1 MEIEVKIDEKC
12 NGPKI
17 IIVTN
22 KMDEQ
27 INEII
32 TKLSEKK
39 SKLITVFK
47 DENIKLLDPT
57 DIYRIYSS
65 NGKVLVETKND
76 IFNVKSRLY
85 EMEQKMDKEKFVRI
99 SNSELINLKKVK
111 ELDINIAGTIKITF
125 LNETTTYV
133 SRRLVSKIKQL
144 LELWGQSNE

>member
-65 NGKVLVETKND
+65 NGKVLVETK
-76 IFNVKSRLY
+76 KWYL
-85 EMEQKMDKEKFVRI
+85 
-99 SNSELINLKKVK
+99 
-111 ELDINIAGTIKITF
+111 
-125 LNETTTYV
+125 
-133 SRRLVSKIKQL
+133 
-144 LELWGQSNE
+144 

>member
-1 MEIEVKIDEKC
+1 M
-12 NGPKI
+12 
-17 IIVTN
+17 
-22 KMDEQ
+22 
-27 INEII
+27 
-32 TKLSEKK
+32 
-39 SKLITVFK
+39 ITVFK

-144 LELWGQSNE
+144 LEL